1 MKKIYALVL
10 CFAAALPA
18 FAFPAGIDAG
28 PQAATPA
35 PSTSQPAA
43 APTWTIDQAVT
54 CSVREAWALGGR
66 NEQGFFA
73 IVKALAELSAQKRGI
88 TLPDNAEVGHKFGL
102 YIKTHA
108 KADHDQSLYSI
119 VDHAVRIYGTK
130 AASTAGQ

>member
-10 CFAAALPA
+10 CFAAATPA
-18 FAFPAGIDAG
+18 FAFSAGVDPT
-28 PQAATPA
+28 PQASTDAPPAAQAA
-35 PSTSQPAA
+35 PS
-43 APTWTIDQAVT
+43 WTVDQAIP

-73 IVKALAELSAQKRGI
+73 IVKALAEISAEKRGI
-88 TLPDNAEVGHKFGL
+88 TLPDNEAVGHKFGL

-108 KADHDQSLYSI
+108 KADHDELLYSI

-130 AASTAGQ
+130 APSTAAQ

>member
-10 CFAAALPA
+10 CFAAALTTVA
-18 FAFPAGIDAG
+18 FTAANPT
-28 PQAATPA
+28 PQASAPA
-35 PSTSQPAA
+35 PSAA
-43 APTWTIDQAVT
+43 EPAPTWTIDQVVT
-54 CSVREAWALGGR
+54 CSVREAWTLGGR

-88 TLPDNAEVGHKFGL
+88 TLPDNEETGLKFGL

-108 KADHDQSLYSI
+108 KADRDQLLYAI

-130 AASTAGQ
+130 SDSTAAQ

>member
-1 MKKIYALVL
+1 MKRIYALVL

-18 FAFPAGIDAG
+18 FAL
-28 PQAATPA
+28 PQAGTPS
-35 PSTSQPAA
+35 PSTAQPADSQSA
-43 APTWTIDQAVT
+43 APTWTLDQAVT

-88 TLPDNAEVGHKFGL
+88 TLPDNAETGHKFGL
-102 YIKTHA
+102 YVKTHA
-108 KADHDQSLYSI
+108 KADHDQLLYSI

-130 AASTAGQ
+130 APSTAGQ